1 MVGVMADIDSM
12 LDEILLR
19 EGGYVDN
26 SADRGGPTKYGV
38 TQATLSAWLGRP
50 ASVEDVRNL
59 TTDTAKA
66 IYTKQYFVGPH
77 LDQLPD
83 LIQPVMLDAA
93 VNSGPGH
100 AVKWLQQV
108 INDNGHGPVMVDGGI
123 GPATVAAAN
132 AAAAAMGAGLN
143 RALVETRR
151 AFLQHLAVN
160 DPSQQQFE
168 QGWMARC
175 DALEAQY
182 C

>member
-1 MVGVMADIDSM
+1 MADIDSI
-12 LDEILLR
+12 LDGILTR

-26 SADRGGPTKYGV
+26 AADHGGPTKYGI
-38 TQATLSAWLGRP
+38 TQATLGVWLGRP
-50 ASVEDVRNL
+50 ATIAEVQNL
-59 TTDTAKA
+59 DSATAKA
-66 IYTKQYFVGPH
+66 IYTKNYFTGPH

-108 INDNGHGPVMVDGGI
+108 LNDTGHGPVTVDGGL
-123 GPATVAAAN
+123 GPATEAAAH
-132 AAAAAMGAGLN
+132 AAAAAMGSALT
-143 RALVETRR
+143 RALVEARR
-151 AFLQHLAVN
+151 VFLQQLAVN
-160 DPSQQQFE
+160 DPSQQEFE
-168 QGWMARC
+168 QGWMNRC

>member
-1 MVGVMADIDSM
+1 MADIDSI
-12 LDEILLR
+12 LDGILTR

-26 SADRGGPTKYGV
+26 AADRGGPTNYGI

-50 ASVEDVRNL
+50 ATIAEVQALDAA
-59 TTDTAKA
+59 TAKA
-66 IYTKQYFVGPH
+66 IYTKNYYTGPH

-108 INDNGHGPVMVDGGI
+108 LNDNGHGPLTVDGGI
-123 GPATVAAAN
+123 GPATIAAAN
-132 AAAAAMGAGLN
+132 AAVAAMGTGLN
-143 RALVETRR
+143 RALIEMRR
-151 AFLQHLAVN
+151 TFLQQLAVN

-168 QGWMARC
+168 KGWMNRC